1 MIIGAGRG
9 KAARFACRFL
19 RTDNNLAAELLAG
32 ILLNTCAQGSC
43 LEKVVVFHSAKTG
56 PGKTPL
62 ENVHCLRCNRE
73 LESGRKFVAIY
84 MFAQTVGI
92 KPRQKSAAQRIVF
105 CPQCSVSLALGLSP
119 EGALNVAAW
128 DMIRDLVS
136 SDPALNQA
144 AWENLRGVVRM
155 LEAGESEP
163 EPEQRSDA
171 WVNFSRAG

>member
-1 MIIGAGRG
+1 MEKVKGVA
-9 KAARFACRFL
+9 
-19 RTDNNLAAELLAG
+19 LAA
-32 ILLNTCAQGSC
+32 
-43 LEKVVVFHSAKTG
+43 TG
-56 PGKTPL
+56 PTKTPL
-62 ENVHCLRCNRE
+62 ENVRCLRCNRE

-92 KPRQKSAAQRIVF
+92 KPRQKSGAQRIVF

-144 AWENLRGVVRM
+144 AWENLRGTVCL
-155 LEAGESEP
+155 LEAGDGVAEP
-163 EPEQRSDA
+163 EPRSDA
-171 WVNFSRAG
+171 WVNFSRVG